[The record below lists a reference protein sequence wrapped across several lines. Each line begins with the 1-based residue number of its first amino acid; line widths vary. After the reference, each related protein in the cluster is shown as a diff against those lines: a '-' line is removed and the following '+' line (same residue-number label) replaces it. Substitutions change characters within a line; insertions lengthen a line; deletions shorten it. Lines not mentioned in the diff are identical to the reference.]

1 MFDLPYTAEEVRDK
15 WTTICDFEKNAEFP
29 TATSDTFAKVNENV
43 ERIQL
48 KKEEAAKK
56 AAAATAATP
65 AAGNYKCD

>member
-43 ERIQL
+43 ERI
-48 KKEEAAKK
+48 
-56 AAAATAATP
+56 
-65 AAGNYKCD
+65 